1 MICPAAYKKGVED
14 DMSGSVFGD
23 IFKISTWGESHGRAL
38 GVVIDGC
45 PAGISLAEP
54 DFEEAM
60 ARRAPGRNRYATPRK
75 ESDTVEILSGVFEG
89 RTTGTPISLMIKNT
103 SQRSAD
109 YSEIAGYYR
118 PGHADRTFDEKYGF
132 RDYRGGGRSS
142 GRETAARVAAGVV
155 AAKLL
160 DPLGISVVAYVKQI
174 GEFVCKNNIYMP
186 PKEYYG
192 TDERGRTVINSG
204 YVPEP
209 SKIAASPLMMP
220 DTDVSNAAEEY
231 LNEQMKNGDSVG
243 AMIECV
249 ATGVPGGLGD
259 PVFDKLDAG
268 LAGAIMSIGAVKG
281 VEIGAG
287 FGVTLLKGSEN
298 NSPENAGG
306 VFGGISDGGD
316 IVIRAAVKPT
326 PSISV
331 MQRAL
336 NRDGEMIDISVKG
349 RHDPIIAPRAVVV
362 VESMVNL
369 VLADKVL
376 KNMTAR
382 FDRITE
388 FYNK

>member
-1 MICPAAYKKGVED
+1 
-14 DMSGSVFGD
+14 
-23 IFKISTWGESHGRAL
+23 
-38 GVVIDGC
+38 
-45 PAGISLAEP
+45 
-54 DFEEAM
+54 
-60 ARRAPGRNRYATPRK
+60 
-75 ESDTVEILSGVFEG
+75 
-89 RTTGTPISLMIKNT
+89 
-103 SQRSAD
+103 
-109 YSEIAGYYR
+109 
-118 PGHADRTFDEKYGF
+118 
-132 RDYRGGGRSS
+132 
-142 GRETAARVAAGVV
+142 
-155 AAKLL
+155 
-160 DPLGISVVAYVKQI
+160 
-174 GEFVCKNNIYMP
+174 MP
-186 PKEYYG
+186 PKKYYG
-192 TDERGRTVINSG
+192 TDEKGRTVINSG

-259 PVFDKLDAG
+259 PVFDKFDAG

-287 FGVTLLKGSEN
+287 FGATLLKGSEN

-331 MQRAL
+331 TQRAL
-336 NRDGEMIDISVKG
+336 NRDGETIDISVKG